1 MKVKMYIDPDGYIYQ
16 ADEDGQSIQFRD
28 SVMNL
33 SWMCSHLLTDKVR
46 KEARPAQEVL
56 DEEAA
61 LQGWQPWEKPEAQA
75 VEAKSNTVKLA
86 EDVLSAVKHFKGEL
100 TAEGC
105 RQALGK
111 SYNSYSG
118 LESGEYQ
125 CSPRGVKLI
134 PKDEDFMD
142 LTWSKFIK
150 FCRESGL
157 MEEESTPCNPKPAR
171 NAAAAATTAAPA
183 AVSPAAT
190 STTLESAEDAAAST
204 PGSSTESTQASPSA
218 PCSPVGSDTAVP
230 LACAP
235 SASATPAAGF
245 DYGGLDQPTV
255 DTLHLA
261 EKMIADARRDYVAK
275 LAQAVYIA
283 HDALLPVSNCDGQ
296 TLKHNQHSEKTFVQ
310 WCASVGLSKGG
321 AYRLLQVAGLLNGA
335 TPEEQAVLEAASPSL
350 LYAAAKPSAPA
361 QLVQGVKDGDITTN
375 KQYQELLAQLKAKD
389 QALADVRREAELDR
403 KEQQDSNAAAHRYKA
418 EADRRAQDQQRLEGR
433 VKTLTEA
440 LNASKQEAHASAAR
454 VKELEA
460 RPIEVKGA
468 DPDDIARWRAE
479 GAKPVQAQLDK
490 VQAEADDLREKLRE
504 AEAGKD
510 STADELA
517 ISKQIVNTV
526 EGILRARFGVLDA
539 MPYEVFEAA
548 VEPFEALRDRLNE
561 ALEVGRWPARKDNT

>member
-1 MKVKMYIDPDGYIYQ
+1 MEVFEKM
-16 ADEDGQSIQFRD
+16 
-28 SVMNL
+28 
-33 SWMCSHLLTDKVR
+33 
-46 KEARPAQEVL
+46 
-56 DEEAA
+56 
-61 LQGWQPWEKPEAQA
+61 EKTNA
-75 VEAKSNTVKLA
+75 VKLA
-86 EDVLSAVKHFKGEL
+86 ADLVERLEKLYVEPSAAAFREFF
-100 TAEGC
+100 
-105 RQALGK
+105 GK
-111 SYNSYSG
+111 PYAGFCNGFGSV
-118 LESGEYQ
+118 Q
-125 CSPRGVKLI
+125 CSLRGVRI
-134 PKDEDFMD
+134 VPDGEDAMD

-157 MEEESTPCNPKPAR
+157 MEEESTPCNPKPAPSTD
-171 NAAAAATTAAPA
+171 AAVTTAAPA

-389 QALADVRREAELDR
+389 QALADE
-403 KEQQDSNAAAHRYKA
+403 KAAHQAESKA
-418 EADRRAQDQQRLEGR
+418 CSEILADEQMRRQAANEARIAAE
-433 VKTLTEA
+433 KTA
-440 LNASKQEAHASAAR
+440 QEAKESCRTAQKSLAEVR
-454 VKELEA
+454 DELRTKNQRIKELEA

-548 VEPFEALRDRLNE
+548 VEPFEALRDRLSE
-561 ALEVGRWPARKDNT
+561 ALEVGRWPSGKEND

>member
-1 MKVKMYIDPDGYIYQ
+1 METTN
-16 ADEDGQSIQFRD
+16 A
-28 SVMNL
+28 
-33 SWMCSHLLTDKVR
+33 
-46 KEARPAQEVL
+46 
-56 DEEAA
+56 
-61 LQGWQPWEKPEAQA
+61 
-75 VEAKSNTVKLA
+75 VKLA
-86 EDVLSAVKHFKGEL
+86 AILVSYKKKIGGEM
-100 TAEGC
+100 TAEGF
-105 RQALGK
+105 RNAMG
-111 SYNSYSG
+111 SG
-118 LESGEYQ
+118 GSARSFGFIDYDYKGVSIRPEGEPETKY
-125 CSPRGVKLI
+125 
-134 PKDEDFMD
+134 
-142 LTWSKFIK
+142 TWSKFIK
-150 FCRESGL
+150 FCRENGL
-157 MEEESTPCNPKPAR
+157 IKEEPTPCNPKPAR
-171 NAAAAATTAAPA
+171 NADAAVTTAAPA

-204 PGSSTESTQASPSA
+204 PGSSTESTQASPSD
-218 PCSPVGSDTAVP
+218 PCSPVDSDTAAP

-389 QALADVRREAELDR
+389 QELADVRREAELDR
-403 KEQQDSNAAAHRYKA
+403 KEQQDANAAAHRYKA

-510 STADELA
+510 STADELS

-548 VEPFEALRDRLNE
+548 VEPFEALRDRLSE

>member
-75 VEAKSNTVKLA
+75 DEAKSNTVKLA

-218 PCSPVGSDTAVP
+218 PCSPVGSDTAAP

-375 KQYQELLAQLKAKD
+375 KQYQELLAQLKAKE
-389 QALADVRREAELDR
+389 QELADVRREAELDR
-403 KEQQDSNAAAHRYKA
+403 KEQQDANAAAHRYKA

-548 VEPFEALRDRLNE
+548 VEPFEALRDRLSE
-561 ALEVGRWPARKDNT
+561 ALEVGRWPSGKEND

>member
-1 MKVKMYIDPDGYIYQ
+1 MLAFIVTEMEVFEKM
-16 ADEDGQSIQFRD
+16 
-28 SVMNL
+28 
-33 SWMCSHLLTDKVR
+33 
-46 KEARPAQEVL
+46 
-56 DEEAA
+56 
-61 LQGWQPWEKPEAQA
+61 EKTNA
-75 VEAKSNTVKLA
+75 VKLA
-86 EDVLSAVKHFKGEL
+86 ADLVERLEKLYVEPSAAAFREFF
-100 TAEGC
+100 
-105 RQALGK
+105 GK
-111 SYNSYSG
+111 PYAGFCNGFGSV
-118 LESGEYQ
+118 Q
-125 CSPRGVKLI
+125 CSLRGVRI
-134 PKDEDFMD
+134 VPDGEDAMD

-157 MEEESTPCNPKPAR
+157 MEEESTPCNPKLAPST
-171 NAAAAATTAAPA
+171 AAAATTAAPA

-218 PCSPVGSDTAVP
+218 PCSPVGSDTAAP

-375 KQYQELLAQLKAKD
+375 KQYQEL
-389 QALADVRREAELDR
+389 ADVRREAELDR
-403 KEQQDSNAAAHRYKA
+403 KEQQDANAAAHRYKA

-526 EGILRARFGVLDA
+526 DGILRARFGVLDA

-548 VEPFEALRDRLNE
+548 VEPFEALRDQLNE
-561 ALEVGRWPARKDNT
+561 ALEVGRWPVRKENK